1 MINKELYYFVKKI
14 ETKNDFL
21 HFMKM
26 LMNDYNINKDLWE
39 NNKLDSYLNGIDGYV
54 DDSLLDNDINWKI
67 LANILLAAK
76 VYE

>member
-1 MINKELYYFVKKI
+1 
-14 ETKNDFL
+14 
-21 HFMKM
+21 MKM
-26 LMNDYNINKDLWE
+26 LMNDYTINKDLWE